1 MAGTRIS
8 PTGRNERIASSL
20 NFEAEFSA
28 LAAAQRATRSNILS
42 FVFVFALLTIF
53 GASGAIG
60 THIGSDLSL

>member
-1 MAGTRIS
+1 MSSIL
-8 PTGRNERIASSL
+8 PTGSNERIAWSL
-20 NFEAEFSA
+20 NFEAEFPA
-28 LAAAQRATRSNILS
+28 LAAAQHSIRSVILS